1 MRVWAGAIGLVCVCM
16 RAWAFVVYAIA
27 VSPRI
32 ASITAGELSDVSRV
46 QPELSRVMA
55 RVKAVKAL
63 WLVRQHPDDI
73 ARYHAADLLGKVC
86 MRARVCGSRGVAVA
100 MRRARVWHR
109 NRPLESD
116 DLPSVRGTPL
126 GTWFRRLFDCRTI
139 GVQ

>member
-1 MRVWAGAIGLVCVCM
+1 M
-16 RAWAFVVYAIA
+16 YAIA

-86 MRARVCGSRGVAVA
+86 MRARVRGSRGVAMA

-109 NRPLESD
+109 NRPLESGRLTVDARGPHSEHDSD
-116 DLPSVRGTPL
+116 DCSIVAQLV
-126 GTWFRRLFDCRTI
+126 CNK
-139 GVQ
+139 